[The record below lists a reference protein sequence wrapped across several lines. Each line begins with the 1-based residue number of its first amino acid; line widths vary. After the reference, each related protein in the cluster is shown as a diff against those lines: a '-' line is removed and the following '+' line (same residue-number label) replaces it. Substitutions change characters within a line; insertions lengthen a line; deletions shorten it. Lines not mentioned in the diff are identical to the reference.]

1 MNIVER
7 AHFLIDCLNDESY
20 TTTKDDLAEV
30 SDELDEIIEK
40 LIDAKI
46 YQKDEMEKMAVYE
59 CEECGFKTDE
69 FEFMKVH
76 HQLSPKHKMVME
88 KLNND

>member
-7 AHFLIDCLNDESY
+7 AHFLIDCLNDESF

-40 LIDAKI
+40 LIDVKI
-46 YQKDEMEKMAVYE
+46 YQED
-59 CEECGFKTDE
+59 D
-69 FEFMKVH
+69 
-76 HQLSPKHKMVME
+76 
-88 KLNND
+88 N